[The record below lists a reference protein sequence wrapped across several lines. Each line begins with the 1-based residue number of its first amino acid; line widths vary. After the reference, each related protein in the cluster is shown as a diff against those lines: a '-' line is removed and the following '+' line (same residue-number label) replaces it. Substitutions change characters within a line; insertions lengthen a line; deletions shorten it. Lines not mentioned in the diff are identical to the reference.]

1 MAQDLITGWAMGGRG
16 RALWMVGDQE
26 YKVQV
31 VRTPLEEALTW
42 TNDALAGA
50 SREFTNSEGTTG
62 GNSRV
67 VGR

>member
-31 VRTPLEEALTW
+31 VRTPLEQALTW
-42 TNDALAGA
+42 TNDALAAAG
-50 SREFTNSEGTTG
+50 
-62 GNSRV
+62 
-67 VGR
+67 